1 MLPETSIIEAPEAT
15 TAPVATSWHYWVAF
29 LHSRGFGAAAV
40 ALSGPITAA
49 EDVARIVVQLAA
61 QGVCEPA
68 VSGWTLLRVDGQ
80 AHACPTC
87 GRSGGAR

>member
-1 MLPETSIIEAPEAT
+1 MGARRRSRSRSGWGCLMLPETSIIEAPEAT

-49 EDVARIVVQLAA
+49 SR
-61 QGVCEPA
+61 
-68 VSGWTLLRVDGQ
+68 
-80 AHACPTC
+80 
-87 GRSGGAR
+87 